1 MSLRLRRIRGQIQA
15 IERMVDEDFECT
27 EVLNQTI
34 SVRRALKSFAEE
46 VIHQHVSHCIEGSET
61 QQQARKRLQELV
73 TVLKRYVE

>member
-46 VIHQHVSHCIEGSET
+46 VIHQHACHCIEGSET
-61 QQQARKRLQELV
+61 QQQARKRLQELI